1 LALAVGLSIVPHG
14 GGRVARLDGR
24 QWGLV
29 AIVAGSPL
37 LVALL
42 LGSLQ
47 PLVLR
52 PVMSTL
58 VGGLSWVLA
67 CLLGWVGGLFFARG
81 LVRLRGS
88 MAFATSSLRRA
99 LGLVLAA
106 LPPIA
111 LCIVPA
117 LMLLL
122 AGPAYATVAS
132 QRESMSEQTGTT
144 IRSAAVGFMGAMK
157 RSLPSRLPLLPRAL

>member
-1 LALAVGLSIVPHG
+1 
-14 GGRVARLDGR
+14 VARLDGR

-52 PVMSTL
+52 PVTSTL
-58 VGGLSWVLA
+58 VGALSWVLA
-67 CLLGWVGGLFFARG
+67 CLLGWVGGLFFAWG
-81 LVRLRGS
+81 LARLRGS
-88 MAFATSSLRRA
+88 MAFASSSLRRA

-122 AGPAYATVAS
+122 AGPAYAMVAS
-132 QRESMSEQTGTT
+132 QRESVNEQTGMT
-144 IRSAAVGFMGAMK
+144 IRSAAVGFMGAVK
-157 RSLPSRLPLLPRAL
+157 RGLPSRLPLLPRAL

>member
-1 LALAVGLSIVPHG
+1 M
-14 GGRVARLDGR
+14 ARLDGR

-52 PVMSTL
+52 PVLSTP
-58 VGGLSWVLA
+58 VGGLSWALA
-67 CLLGWVGGLFFARG
+67 CLLGWVGGLYFARG

-88 MAFATSSLRRA
+88 MAFATSSLRRT

-106 LPPIA
+106 IPPIA

-132 QRESMSEQTGTT
+132 QRESVSAQAETT
-144 IRSAAVGFMGAMK
+144 IRSAATGLLGAVK
-157 RSLPSRLPLLPRAL
+157 RTLPRKLPLLPRAF

>member
-1 LALAVGLSIVPHG
+1 M
-14 GGRVARLDGR
+14 ARLDGR

-29 AIVAGSPL
+29 VIVAGSPL

-47 PLVLR
+47 PWVLR
-52 PVMSTL
+52 PVLNTP
-58 VGGLSWVLA
+58 VGGLSWALA
-67 CLLGWVGGLFFARG
+67 CLLGWVGGLFFAWG
-81 LVRLRGS
+81 LARLRGS
-88 MAFATSSLRRA
+88 VAFATSSVRRA

-106 LPPIA
+106 IPPIA

-132 QRESMSEQTGTT
+132 QRESMSEQAGTT
-144 IRSAAVGFMGAMK
+144 IRSAATDLMGAVK
-157 RSLPSRLPLLPRAL
+157 RTLPRRFPLLPRAL

>member
-1 LALAVGLSIVPHG
+1 M
-14 GGRVARLDGR
+14 ARLDGR

-29 AIVAGSPL
+29 VIVAGSPL

-52 PVMSTL
+52 PVTSTL

-67 CLLGWVGGLFFARG
+67 CLLGWVGGLFFAWG
-81 LVRLRGS
+81 LMRLRGS

-132 QRESMSEQTGTT
+132 QHERMTEQAGTT
-144 IRSAAVGFMGAMK
+144 FRSAAVGFMGAVK
-157 RSLPSRLPLLPRAL
+157 RSLPSRLPLLPHAL